1 MDGKQ
6 KSPQDALDHEFANS
20 TTCHGAS
27 RIANAKNRPHMT
39 MWTLVFLAAFGLC
52 TWQVSDRFQNYFA
65 YRTGTEI
72 DVQLESELNFPAVTI
87 CNFNRIRASGVS
99 INDQLYLG
107 AAFYIPTLVGDP
119 EALNAYLN
127 GVDWDSF
134 GASAELLGD
143 YAGYTRRNGFVLDN
157 STLLECFWRGRPCYA
172 ENFTHVFTTYGN
184 CWTFN
189 GDKNSPLKQ
198 TTPGAGNG
206 LKMTLDILTDEYT
219 ENPLT
224 GYLEYGLVFQVHD
237 QNEPPRP
244 ELVGTAVAPGSHTYA
259 STFQTHYK
267 NEPSPWGQC
276 DPKKGQN
283 YLDYY
288 DTYTLPGC
296 LLECRAKLVE
306 SCGCRPMYYPGT
318 LDYCSPLNLSSCV
331 LPTLATFLQ
340 ENNEF
345 DACGCTVPCE
355 HTSYHTTV
363 SYAGYPSPQAASYL
377 ETVFN
382 VSRGYSSVNI
392 VLLDVYYHELRST
405 TLEQFKAVT
414 QSGLISDVGGQL
426 GFFIGVSV
434 ITLFE
439 FFEYLVMKFL
449 VFACYSKMESETEK
463 PDREQSTKENSSVP
477 PENKGALATELQTM
491 PKTQKGLAEIQVS

>member
-52 TWQVSDRFQNYFA
+52 TWQVSD
-65 YRTGTEI
+65 
-72 DVQLESELNFPAVTI
+72 
-87 CNFNRIRASGVS
+87 RIRASGVS

-206 LKMTLDILTDEYT
+206 LKMTLDILT
-219 ENPLT
+219 
-224 GYLEYGLVFQVHD
+224 
-237 QNEPPRP
+237 
-244 ELVGTAVAPGSHTYA
+244 
-259 STFQTHYK
+259 YK

-306 SCGCRPMYYPGT
+306 SCGCRPMYYPGDVLKLFDIYVMKRPYKNEPSPWGQCDPKKGQNY
-318 LDYCSPLNLSSCV
+318 LDYYDTYT
-331 LPTLATFLQ
+331 LPGCLLECRAKLV
-340 ENNEF
+340 ES
-345 DACGCTVPCE
+345 CGCRPM
-355 HTSYHTTV
+355 Y
-363 SYAGYPSPQAASYL
+363 YP
-377 ETVFN
+377 
-382 VSRGYSSVNI
+382 G
-392 VLLDVYYHELRST
+392 
-405 TLEQFKAVT
+405 
-414 QSGLISDVGGQL
+414 DVGGQL